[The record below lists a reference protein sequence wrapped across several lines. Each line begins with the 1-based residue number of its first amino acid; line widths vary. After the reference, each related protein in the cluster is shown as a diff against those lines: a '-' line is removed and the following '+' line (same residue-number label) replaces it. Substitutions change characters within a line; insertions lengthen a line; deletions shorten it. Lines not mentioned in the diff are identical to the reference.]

1 MEWYNYVAC
10 FFAGALLCNFV
21 PHFIKGVAGDKFP
34 TPFANPPAKGLSRP
48 YLNVLW
54 ALFNLIISL
63 VLVSV
68 GKVSA
73 NNTWSIVVM
82 FLGFALVGISLSF
95 AAETKHTE

>member
-1 MEWYNYVAC
+1 MAWYNYVAC

-54 ALFNLIISL
+54 ALFNLVISM
-63 VLVSV
+63 VLISV
-68 GKVSA
+68 GKVSVD
-73 NNTWSIVVM
+73 NTLSLVVM
-82 FLGFALVGISLSF
+82 FLGFAIVSVFLSL
-95 AAETKHTE
+95 AAETKHTT